1 MSFSCSINTDNK
13 INQIIQMLLKKNFNY
28 LRIEEAV
35 ESNIN
40 KVIIIDSKTSLEEIN
55 IFLNTFNNYSLSTL
69 FFLPKKFENLEFFK
83 FYEKLLYPMSILE
96 FEKNLKNFFEGD
108 ILIFKNIQL
117 NKNGFILNCLN
128 DKKVFLTDTEWK
140 IVQLLFKK
148 NIVEKEE
155 IKKNVLNINISL
167 DTKSLESHISRIRK
181 KFLLIDSNIDINS
194 LNNNK
199 IKIN

>member
-13 INQIIQMLLKKNFNY
+13 KNQIIQLLLKKNFNY
-28 LRIEEAV
+28 LRIEKAV
-35 ESNIN
+35 ESDTN
-40 KVIIIDSKTSLEEIN
+40 KIIIIDSKTSLEEIN
-55 IFLNTFNNYSLSTL
+55 IFLNTFNNYSLSIL

-83 FYEKLLYPMSILE
+83 FYEKILYPMSILE
-96 FEKNLKNFFEGD
+96 FEKNLKNFFEGN
-108 ILIFKNIQL
+108 ILIFKNVQL

-128 DKKVFLTDTEWK
+128 NKKIFLTDTEWK
-140 IVQLLFKK
+140 IVQLLFIK
-148 NIVEKEE
+148 NIVEKKE

-194 LNNNK
+194 LHNDK